1 MGRLGLALLLAPAL
15 RAADDRTCADDHEN
29 CEFWASQG
37 ECARNAAFMKEHC
50 AKSCGTC
57 ATARCSDANT
67 GCSQWAAQGECKKN
81 PTFMR
86 HSCKKSCGLCAAA
99 A

>member
-1 MGRLGLALLLAPAL
+1 
-15 RAADDRTCADDHEN
+15 
-29 CEFWASQG
+29 
-37 ECARNAAFMKEHC
+37 MKEHC

>member
-37 ECARNAAFMKEHC
+37 ECFDNPSYMRTHC
-50 AKSCGTC
+50 ALSCESC
-57 ATARCSDANT
+57 ASY
-67 GCSQWAAQGECKKN
+67 SY
-81 PTFMR
+81 
-86 HSCKKSCGLCAAA
+86 S
-99 A
+99 